1 MAKQAPGTLLDDSS
15 NAAGQDNG
23 VAEVTLTRHISISTQ
38 CMLWGKSAGRC
49 EFAGCNRPLWKS
61 SITQESVN
69 VAQKAHIY
77 SFSALGSRGNQGIA
91 KDELNDINNL
101 MLVCHECHQKLDGP
115 HGSVRYAATLLRFM
129 KNEHEERVERITG
142 IAESKKSQVLLY
154 GANIGDHS
162 SPLSYRE
169 AAAALFPDRYPA
181 SDAPIELSMV
191 NSSFSDRDPAFWR
204 IEVENLRRKFEKRV
218 RERLAFG
225 EVDHLSVFSLAP
237 QPLLILL
244 GTLLGDIAPSDVY
257 QRHRE
262 PSTWK
267 WPRDVATEDFELREP
282 AAASG
287 TPVLVLASSATV
299 VEERITSLL
308 GEGASIWRVT
318 LPTPHNDAIKS
329 RDQLSRLR
337 SLLRLALDRIKAAYS
352 QSTVLHVFPAAAIS
366 VAVEFGRVR
375 MPKAD
380 MPWLIYDQVNA
391 RGGFIPAL
399 SIPEGERQ

>member
-1 MAKQAPGTLLDDSS
+1 MAKQAPRTLLDDSS
-15 NAAGQDNG
+15 NAAGQDDG

-308 GEGASIWRVT
+308 GEGASIWMVT

>member
-1 MAKQAPGTLLDDSS
+1 
-15 NAAGQDNG
+15 
-23 VAEVTLTRHISISTQ
+23 
-38 CMLWGKSAGRC
+38 MLWGKAAGRC

-77 SFSALGSRGNQGIA
+77 SFSAQGSRGNEGIA
-91 KDELNDINNL
+91 KDELNDISNL

-115 HGSVRYAATLLRFM
+115 HGSVRYTATLLRDM

-142 IAESKKSQVLLY
+142 IAESRKSQILLY

-169 AAAALFPDRYPA
+169 AATALFPDRYPA
-181 SDAPIELSMV
+181 SDAPIELSTV

-204 IEVENLRRKFEKRV
+204 IEAENLRRKFEKRV
-218 RERLAFG
+218 RERLALG

-244 GTLLGDIAPSDVY
+244 GTLLGDIVPSDVY

-262 PSTWK
+262 PPTWK
-267 WPRDVATEDFELREP
+267 WPRDVATQQFELKEP
-282 AAASG
+282 VTESG
-287 TPVLVLASSATV
+287 TPALVLASSATV

-308 GEGASIWRVT
+308 GCDASVWMVT
-318 LPTPHNDAIKS
+318 LPTPHNDAMKS
-329 RDQLSRLR
+329 REQLSRLR
-337 SLLRLALDRIKAAYS
+337 SLLRFVLDRIKASYS
-352 QSTVLHVFPAAAIS
+352 QSTVLHVFPAAAVS
-366 VAVEFGRVR
+366 AAVEFGRVR

-380 MPWLIYDQVNA
+380 MPWLIYDQVNV
-391 RGGFIPAL
+391 RGGFIPAI
-399 SIPEGERQ
+399 SIPEGAGQ

>member
-1 MAKQAPGTLLDDSS
+1 MAKQAPRTLLDDSS
-15 NAAGQDNG
+15 NAAGQDDG

-38 CMLWGKSAGRC
+38 CILWGKSAGRC

-299 VEERITSLL
+299 IEERITSLL

>member
-1 MAKQAPGTLLDDSS
+1 
-15 NAAGQDNG
+15 
-23 VAEVTLTRHISISTQ
+23 
-38 CMLWGKSAGRC
+38 
-49 EFAGCNRPLWKS
+49 
-61 SITQESVN
+61 
-69 VAQKAHIY
+69 
-77 SFSALGSRGNQGIA
+77 LGSRGNQGIA

-299 VEERITSLL
+299 IEERITSLL

-391 RGGFIPAL
+391 RGGFIPTL

>member
-1 MAKQAPGTLLDDSS
+1 MVMQAPGTLLGGSS
-15 NAAGQDNG
+15 NAAGLDDG
-23 VAEVTLTRHISISTQ
+23 VAEVTRHISISTQ
-38 CMLWGKSAGRC
+38 CMLWGKAAGRC

-77 SFSALGSRGNQGIA
+77 SFSAQGSRGNEGIA
-91 KDELNDINNL
+91 KDELNDISNL

-115 HGSVRYAATLLRFM
+115 HGSVRYTATLLRDM

-142 IAESKKSQVLLY
+142 IAESRKSQILLY

-169 AAAALFPDRYPA
+169 AATALFPDRYPA
-181 SDAPIELSMV
+181 SDAPIELSTV

-204 IEVENLRRKFEKRV
+204 IEAENLRRKFEKRV
-218 RERLAFG
+218 RERLALG

-244 GTLLGDIAPSDVY
+244 GTLLGDIVPSDVY

-262 PSTWK
+262 PPTWK
-267 WPRDVATEDFELREP
+267 WPRDVATQQFELKEP
-282 AAASG
+282 VTESG
-287 TPVLVLASSATV
+287 TPALVLASSATV

-308 GEGASIWRVT
+308 GCDASVWMVT
-318 LPTPHNDAIKS
+318 LPTPHNDAMKS
-329 RDQLSRLR
+329 REQLSRLR
-337 SLLRLALDRIKAAYS
+337 SLLRFVLDRIKASYS
-352 QSTVLHVFPAAAIS
+352 QSTVLHVFPAAAVS
-366 VAVEFGRVR
+366 AAVEFGRVR

-380 MPWLIYDQVNA
+380 MPWLIYDQVNV
-391 RGGFIPAL
+391 RGGFIPAI
-399 SIPEGERQ
+399 SIPEGAGQ